1 MQERILIH
9 GLRYAVETIPSPVS
23 TATNTLILLHGFT
36 GSATS
41 WHPYSDLLAADQK
54 VIAIDLP
61 GHGDTDSLDDPAR
74 YSIEHTVADIGAIQ
88 EHLHLL
94 PAETIILGYSMGGR
108 VAIAAALA
116 GVCRAVILES
126 ASPGLADDV
135 AREQRRSSDEALAK
149 RIESEGIASFISY
162 WEQLPLFAGLQQ
174 LPASERQQIHAQ
186 RLQNNPVG
194 LSNSLRGL
202 GTGTQPSY
210 WQQLNSLQLPVLLI
224 VGTNDQKFVAVAQQM
239 AQSLPQSQ
247 LHIVTESGH
256 TVHREQSTQFTT
268 VVRQFCRTLDPT
280 IFV

>member
-1 MQERILIH
+1 
-9 GLRYAVETIPSPVS
+9 
-23 TATNTLILLHGFT
+23 
-36 GSATS
+36 
-41 WHPYSDLLAADQK
+41 
-54 VIAIDLP
+54 
-61 GHGDTDSLDDPAR
+61 
-74 YSIEHTVADIGAIQ
+74 
-88 EHLHLL
+88 
-94 PAETIILGYSMGGR
+94 MGGR

-126 ASPGLADDV
+126 ASPGLADDI

-247 LHIVTESGH
+247 LHIVAESGH